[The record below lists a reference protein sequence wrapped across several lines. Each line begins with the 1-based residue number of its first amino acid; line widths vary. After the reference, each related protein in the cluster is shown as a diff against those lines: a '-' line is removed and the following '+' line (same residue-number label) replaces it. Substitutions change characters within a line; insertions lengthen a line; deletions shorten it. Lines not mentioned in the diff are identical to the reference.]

1 MAAFGLLCA
10 GQSASAQ
17 AIVDGATYK
26 ITHYGITAP
35 TGEPLCVDVA
45 NNSAAA
51 GAAIGQYLDNG
62 NDAQRF
68 IFEKQTDGS
77 FKLRHKGT
85 NMYIQIVGLS
95 SAVFTQLEQGPAT
108 DDTAQRWVI
117 TEDPG
122 SNADNPNP
130 PANGLYEFN

>member
-35 TGEPLCVDVA
+35 TGEPLCVVVA
-45 NNSAAA
+45 NNSAVA
-51 GAAIGQYLDNG
+51 GTAIGQYLDNG

-77 FKLRHKGT
+77 FKLRHKST
-85 NMYIQIVGLS
+85 NMYIQTVGLS